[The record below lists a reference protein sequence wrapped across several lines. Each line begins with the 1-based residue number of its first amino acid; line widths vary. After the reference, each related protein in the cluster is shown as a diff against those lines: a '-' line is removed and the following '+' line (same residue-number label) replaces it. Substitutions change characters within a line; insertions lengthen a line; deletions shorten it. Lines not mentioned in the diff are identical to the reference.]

1 MIKIEVTSNIS
12 RIKAYTLEA
21 KAWMLKTCGADEL
34 VIDNAD
40 LEFSI
45 EQISKT
51 EFELRVEVVG

>member
-1 MIKIEVTSNIS
+1 MIKIEVTANIS
-12 RIKAYTLEA
+12 RIKAYTLES

-45 EQISKT
+45 EEIAKT
-51 EFELRVEVVG
+51 EFELRVEVL